1 MADLRI
7 GANSPR
13 LYLGDRLVNTGGD
26 YDLVGT
32 LTTNS
37 AGAYIFPQNYD
48 WSKPWEIGTVVQKV
62 DSTVNLYGYLFAP
75 GNSWYGTPK
84 LNLNDESIGLIAPKS
99 TSSPDTEPLGIYFD
113 SPLEQGKSYWVKA
126 GYEGSD
132 TNKIYIE
139 MSEDGLVFNRLGEKT
154 ISFAPIYSPSTSF
167 CLGGTNNSSTYCLCP
182 KMAIILNETYIK
194 IDGEIVWGRSE

>member
-1 MADLRI
+1 MADMRI
-7 GANSPR
+7 GANLPR

-48 WSKPWEIGTVVQKV
+48 WSKPWELGTVVQKV
-62 DSTVNLYGYLFAP
+62 DSTINLYGYIFGP
-75 GNSWYGTPK
+75 QNSHYGTPK
-84 LNLNDESIGLIAPKS
+84 LNIEDGSIGLIAPKY
-99 TSSPDTEPLGIYFD
+99 TSSPDTDPLGIYFD

-139 MSEDGLVFNRLGEKT
+139 MSEDGLIFNRLGEKV
-154 ISFAPIYSPSTSF
+154 ISFVPIYSPSATF
-167 CLGGTNNSSTYCLCP
+167 GLGGENNSSYYNLCP
-182 KMAIILNETYIK
+182 KMAIVLNETYIK